1 MSQSIKPP
9 DVASLKRQITG
20 ASSEAPVSYTD
31 SANQARSEK
40 IDLDGREQFFK
51 LRGRWSGWLLTWI
64 SALLLLEA
72 FITLGIGYG
81 WLNFL
86 EYKWF
91 LPIVFGESFL
101 QIVAMGVVIVKF
113 LYAPAK

>member
-1 MSQSIKPP
+1 MNQNTRPP
-9 DVASLKRQITG
+9 DVATIKKQITG

-31 SANQARSEK
+31 SAHQARSEK

-64 SALLLLEA
+64 SALLLLEG
-72 FITLGIGYG
+72 FITLGIGFG
-81 WLNFL
+81 WVNFQ

-91 LPIVFGESFL
+91 LPIVFGQSFL
-101 QIVAMGVVIVKF
+101 QIIAMGVVIVKF
-113 LYAPAK
+113 LYAPPR